1 MKRHEMLMWTS
12 YLKTNMA
19 QEVLGLLRSGT
30 QQLVTL
36 KIIDNCLD
44 FGAAIEFELKKNQID
59 DFQKMI
65 GHF

>member
-30 QQLVTL
+30 QQLDTL

-44 FGAAIEFELKKNQID
+44 FGAAIEFEFKKNQID
-59 DFQKMI
+59 NFQKMI